1 MTDRE
6 EIVSLLKEIR
16 DNQRSALQRQQE
28 HLELARQQIERSRA
42 QTEQSIALQKTAV
55 DRVKHVSRVA
65 IPGIALCLV
74 LIVYLLVKYF

>member
-1 MTDRE
+1 VSDRE

-16 DNQRSALQRQQE
+16 DNQVSALRRQEE

-42 QTEQSIALQKTAV
+42 QVEQSIALQKAAV
-55 DRVKHVSRVA
+55 NRFKLASRIA
-65 IPGIALCLV
+65 LPGIALCLG